1 MAKTEYR
8 VLAPKKKK
16 KKNSHCFLPGTLLNL
31 SEWNPPFTSSFELKS
46 QETLNVSLSLRVH
59 SLSMDNS
66 IGSRLEIDPQFS
78 HYSPSPL
85 TEHHFYPRQC
95 NSLITGLL
103 ASTFVCSNPSSKTR
117 VYVLFERI
125 DHMSTLCLRPTP
137 VPHHSQGKI
146 RTSYHD

>member
-8 VLAPKKKK
+8 VLSLKY
-16 KKNSHCFLPGTLLNL
+16 SHRLLPGTPHL
-31 SEWNPPFTSSFELKS
+31 SERNPPFTSSFELKS
-46 QETLNVSLSLRVH
+46 QETLDVSLSLTVH

-66 IGSRLEIDPQFS
+66 VGSILEIDPQFN

-85 TEHHFYPRQC
+85 TEHHLYPRQC

-117 VYVLFERI
+117 VYVIFE
-125 DHMSTLCLRPTP
+125 
-137 VPHHSQGKI
+137 GKI
-146 RTSYHD
+146 IHQLSV